1 MSIITPP
8 KIWGIALVALCLVTF
23 RAPSQTPS
31 GGAELQTTIDRYC
44 AGCHNARLKIA
55 GLVLD
60 PAAATHPGDDAEK
73 WEKVLRRLRA
83 GTMPPPGSPRP
94 EGAIYSRTSAYLAHE
109 LETVAAARPNPGLL
123 PNVHRLSRTEYQNAI
138 RDLLDLT
145 ALPKEL
151 DYSTL
156 LPTDN
161 VSSGFDNLADTLFMS
176 PGTTE
181 RYVAAARKIAKVAVG
196 DPSMDALVNIHLRA
210 PSAPGQPQRKTSF
223 GTRGGRAV
231 KAISADRRIRVSR
244 SDDRSYPR
252 RAPPRN
258 LHRRRI

>member
-1 MSIITPP
+1 MSSITPP
-8 KIWGIALVALCLVTF
+8 KLWGAVAVLSLSLVAL

-31 GGAELQTTIDRYC
+31 EAAETQATINRYC
-44 AGCHNARLKIA
+44 IGCHNERLKTA

-60 PAAATHPGDDAEK
+60 PAGATHPGDDAEK
-73 WEKVLRRLRA
+73 WEKVLGRLRA

-109 LETVAAARPNPGLL
+109 LEAVAIARPNPGTL

-161 VSSGFDNLADTLFMS
+161 VSSGFDAVS
-176 PGTTE
+176 
-181 RYVAAARKIAKVAVG
+181 AA
-196 DPSMDALVNIHLRA
+196 
-210 PSAPGQPQRKTSF
+210 
-223 GTRGGRAV
+223 
-231 KAISADRRIRVSR
+231 
-244 SDDRSYPR
+244 
-252 RAPPRN
+252 
-258 LHRRRI
+258 